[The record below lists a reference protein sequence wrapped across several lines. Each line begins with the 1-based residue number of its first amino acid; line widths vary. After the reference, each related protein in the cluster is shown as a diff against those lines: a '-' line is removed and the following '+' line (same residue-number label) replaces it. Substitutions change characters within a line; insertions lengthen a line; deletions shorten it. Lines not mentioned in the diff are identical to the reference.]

1 MFAFI
6 IILSRFFQWLARESP
21 NEDPKARIETAK
33 SVREDIDYRPVIAVV
48 KSNAYSHGLVRV
60 SHLYEQLG
68 VNSLGVA
75 LLEEGIILRKSGISL
90 PIAVFGGVLM
100 EQIPKLLE
108 WDLEFFVSST
118 EVLNDTEN
126 LCKAQNL
133 HATVHLK
140 IDSGMGR
147 IGTIA
152 ENSESL
158 IASAL
163 DAEHI
168 NIKGVCSH
176 FACADNPDDP
186 MTLEQIDRFLE
197 AVSVFERLGA
207 STPLRHIANS
217 GGVLYF
223 PQSHLDIV
231 RPGIILYGVYPEPAC
246 PRILELKPALQLKS
260 QVSFHKSVPP
270 GFSISYGA
278 TWTSESNAEISTI
291 PLGYGDGYRRQLSN
305 CGEVL
310 INGKRRP
317 IVGRVCMEQF
327 MVNCESEN
335 QNAGDEVILIGEQGG
350 LCITVEEISRWAET
364 IPYEILTNLNERL
377 PRIYAN

>member
-1 MFAFI
+1 MRLSFI
-6 IILSRFFQWLARESP
+6 EVDLSILKHNLKLIREH
-21 NEDPKARIETAK
+21 
-33 SVREDIDYRPVIAVV
+33 IDNRPVMAVV
-48 KSNAYSHGLVRV
+48 KSNAYGHGLVRV
-60 SHLYEQLG
+60 AHLYEQLG

-75 LLEEGIILRKSGISL
+75 LLEEGIILRNSGISL
-90 PIAVFGGVLM
+90 PIAVFGGVLK
-100 EQIPKLLE
+100 EQIPELLE
-108 WDLEFFVSST
+108 WGLEFIVPST
-118 EVLNDTEN
+118 DVLSDTEKF
-126 LCKAQNL
+126 CKSQNRR
-133 HATVHLK
+133 ATVHLK

-163 DAEHI
+163 DSEHI

-176 FACADNPDDP
+176 FACADDP
-186 MTLEQIDRFLE
+186 EDPKTLEQIDRFLE
-197 AVSVFERLGA
+197 AVSVFDKLGT

-231 RPGIILYGVYPEPAC
+231 RPGIILYGVYPEPSC
-246 PRILELKPALQLKS
+246 PRILELKPALKLKS
-260 QVSFHKSVPP
+260 KVSFNKSIPP

-278 TWTSESNAEISTI
+278 TWTSESTAEISTI
-291 PLGYGDGYRRQLSN
+291 PLGYGDGYPRQLSN
-305 CGEVL
+305 RGEVL

-317 IVGRVCMEQF
+317 IVGRVCMDQF
-327 MVNCESEN
+327 MVNCKSEN
-335 QNAGDEVILIGEQGG
+335 LNAGAEVILIGEQDGQY
-350 LCITVEEISRWAET
+350 ITVEEMSKWAET

>member
-1 MFAFI
+1 MRPSFI
-6 IILSRFFQWLARESP
+6 EVDLGILTHNLKLIREH
-21 NEDPKARIETAK
+21 
-33 SVREDIDYRPVIAVV
+33 IDNRPVMAVV
-48 KSNAYSHGLVRV
+48 KSNAYGHGLVRV
-60 SHLYEQLG
+60 AHLYEQLG

-75 LLEEGIILRKSGISL
+75 LLEEGIILRNSGISL
-90 PIAVFGGVLM
+90 PIAVFGGVLK
-100 EQIPKLLE
+100 EQIPELLE
-108 WDLEFFVSST
+108 WDLEFIVPST
-118 EVLNDTEN
+118 DVLNDTEKF
-126 LCKAQNL
+126 CKSQNRR
-133 HATVHLK
+133 ATVHLK

-163 DAEHI
+163 DSEHI

-176 FACADNPDDP
+176 FACADDP
-186 MTLEQIDRFLE
+186 EDPKTLEQIDRFLE
-197 AVSVFERLGA
+197 AVSVFEKLGT

-231 RPGIILYGVYPEPAC
+231 RPGIILYGVYPEPSC
-246 PRILELKPALQLKS
+246 PRILELKPALKLKS
-260 QVSFHKSVPP
+260 KVSFHKSIPP

-278 TWTSESNAEISTI
+278 TWTSESTAEISTI
-291 PLGYGDGYRRQLSN
+291 PLGYGDGYPRQLSN
-305 CGEVL
+305 RGEVL

-317 IVGRVCMEQF
+317 IVGRVCMDQF
-327 MVNCESEN
+327 MVNCKSEN
-335 QNAGDEVILIGEQGG
+335 LNAGAEVILIGEQNGES
-350 LCITVEEISRWAET
+350 ITVEEMSKWAET

-377 PRIYAN
+377 PRTYAN

>member
-1 MFAFI
+1 M
-6 IILSRFFQWLARESP
+6 
-21 NEDPKARIETAK
+21 
-33 SVREDIDYRPVIAVV
+33 AVV
-48 KSNAYSHGLVRV
+48 KSNAYGHGLVRV
-60 SHLYEQLG
+60 AHLYEQLG

-90 PIAVFGGVLM
+90 PIAVFGGVLK
-100 EQIPKLLE
+100 EQIPELLE
-108 WDLEFFVSST
+108 WDLEFIVPSN
-118 EVLNDTEN
+118 EVLNDTEKF
-126 LCKAQNL
+126 CKAQNRR
-133 HATVHLK
+133 ATVHLK

-163 DAEHI
+163 DSEHI

-176 FACADNPDDP
+176 FACADDP
-186 MTLEQIDRFLE
+186 EDPKTLEQIDRFLI
-197 AVSVFERLGA
+197 AASVFEKLGV

-231 RPGIILYGVYPEPAC
+231 RPGLILYGVYPEQSC
-246 PRILELKPALQLKS
+246 PRILEVKPALKLKS
-260 QVSFHKSVPP
+260 KISFHKSIPP

-278 TWTSESNAEISTI
+278 TWTSKSSAEISTI
-291 PLGYGDGYRRQLSN
+291 PLGYGDGYPRQLSN
-305 CGEVL
+305 RGEVL
-310 INGKRRP
+310 INGERCP
-317 IVGRVCMEQF
+317 IVGRVCMDQF
-327 MVNCESEN
+327 MVNCKSEN
-335 QNAGDEVILIGEQGG
+335 LNVGSEVILIGEQDEQ
-350 LCITVEEISRWAET
+350 CITVEEMSKWAET

-377 PRIYAN
+377 PRTYSN

>member
-1 MFAFI
+1 MRPSFI
-6 IILSRFFQWLARESP
+6 EVELSILTHNLKLIREH
-21 NEDPKARIETAK
+21 
-33 SVREDIDYRPVIAVV
+33 IDNRPVMAVV
-48 KSNAYSHGLVRV
+48 KSNAYGHGLVRV
-60 SHLYEQLG
+60 AHLYEQLG

-75 LLEEGIILRKSGISL
+75 LLEEGIILRNSGISL
-90 PIAVFGGVLM
+90 PIAVFGGVLK
-100 EQIPKLLE
+100 EQIPELLE
-108 WDLEFFVSST
+108 WGLEFIVPST
-118 EVLNDTEN
+118 DVLNDTEKF
-126 LCKAQNL
+126 CKSQNRR
-133 HATVHLK
+133 ATVHLK

-163 DAEHI
+163 DSEHI

-176 FACADNPDDP
+176 FACADDP
-186 MTLEQIDRFLE
+186 EDKKTLEQIDKFLE
-197 AVSVFERLGA
+197 AVSVFEKLGT

-231 RPGIILYGVYPEPAC
+231 RPGIILYGVYPEPSC
-246 PRILELKPALQLKS
+246 PRILELKPALKLKS
-260 QVSFHKSVPP
+260 KVSFHKSIPP

-278 TWTSESNAEISTI
+278 TWTSESTAEISTI
-291 PLGYGDGYRRQLSN
+291 PLGYGDGYPRQLSN
-305 CGEVL
+305 RGEVL

-317 IVGRVCMEQF
+317 IVGRVCMDQF
-327 MVNCESEN
+327 MVNCKSEHLN
-335 QNAGDEVILIGEQGG
+335 SGAEVILIGEQDGQG
-350 LCITVEEISRWAET
+350 ITVEEMSKWAET

-377 PRIYAN
+377 PRTYAN

>member
-1 MFAFI
+1 MRPSFI
-6 IILSRFFQWLARESP
+6 EVDLSILTHNLKLIREH
-21 NEDPKARIETAK
+21 
-33 SVREDIDYRPVIAVV
+33 IDNRPVMAVV
-48 KSNAYSHGLVRV
+48 KSNAYGHGLVRV
-60 SHLYEQLG
+60 AHLYEQLG

-90 PIAVFGGVLM
+90 PIAVFGGVLK
-100 EQIPKLLE
+100 EQIPELLK
-108 WDLEFFVSST
+108 WDLEFIVPST
-118 EVLNDTEN
+118 DVLKNIEKF
-126 LCKAQNL
+126 CKAQNRR
-133 HATVHLK
+133 ATVHLK

-163 DAEHI
+163 DTERI

-176 FACADNPDDP
+176 FACADDP
-186 MTLEQIDRFLE
+186 EDPKTLEQIDRFLE
-197 AVSVFERLGA
+197 AVSVFEKLGT

-231 RPGIILYGVYPEPAC
+231 RPGIILYGVYPEPSC
-246 PRILELKPALQLKS
+246 PRILELKPALKLKS
-260 QVSFHKSVPP
+260 KVSFHKSIPP

-278 TWTSESNAEISTI
+278 TWTSESTAEISTI
-291 PLGYGDGYRRQLSN
+291 PLGYGDGYPRQLSN
-305 CGEVL
+305 RGEVL
-310 INGKRRP
+310 VNGKRRQ
-317 IVGRVCMEQF
+317 IVGRVCMDQF
-327 MVNCESEN
+327 MVNCKSEN
-335 QNAGDEVILIGEQGG
+335 LNAGAEVILIGEQDGQY
-350 LCITVEEISRWAET
+350 ITVEEMSKWAET

-377 PRIYAN
+377 PRTYAN

>member
-1 MFAFI
+1 MRPSFI
-6 IILSRFFQWLARESP
+6 EVDLSILTHNLKLIREH
-21 NEDPKARIETAK
+21 
-33 SVREDIDYRPVIAVV
+33 IDNRPLMAVV
-48 KSNAYSHGLVRV
+48 KSNAYGHGLVRV
-60 SHLYEQLG
+60 AHLYEQLG

-75 LLEEGIILRKSGISL
+75 LLEEGIILRKSGITL
-90 PIAVFGGVLM
+90 PIAVFGGVLK
-100 EQIPKLLE
+100 EQIPELLE
-108 WDLEFFVSST
+108 WDLEFIVPSAD
-118 EVLNDTEN
+118 VLNDTEKF
-126 LCKAQNL
+126 CKAQNL
-133 HATVHLK
+133 RATVHLK

-163 DAEHI
+163 DSEHI

-176 FACADNPDDP
+176 FACADDP
-186 MTLEQIDRFLE
+186 EDPKTLEQIDRFLE
-197 AVSVFERLGA
+197 AVSVFDKLGT

-231 RPGIILYGVYPEPAC
+231 RPGIILYGVYPEPSC
-246 PRILELKPALQLKS
+246 PRILELKPALKLKS
-260 QVSFHKSVPP
+260 KVSFHKSIPP

-278 TWTSESNAEISTI
+278 TWTSESTAEISTI
-291 PLGYGDGYRRQLSN
+291 PLGYGDGYPRQLSN
-305 CGEVL
+305 RGEVL

-317 IVGRVCMEQF
+317 IVGRVCMDQF
-327 MVNCESEN
+327 MVNCKSEN
-335 QNAGDEVILIGEQGG
+335 LNAGAEVILIGEQDGQ
-350 LCITVEEISRWAET
+350 CITVEEMSKWAET

>member
-1 MFAFI
+1 
-6 IILSRFFQWLARESP
+6 
-21 NEDPKARIETAK
+21 
-33 SVREDIDYRPVIAVV
+33 
-48 KSNAYSHGLVRV
+48 
-60 SHLYEQLG
+60 
-68 VNSLGVA
+68 
-75 LLEEGIILRKSGISL
+75 LRKSGISL

-100 EQIPKLLE
+100 EQIPELLE
-108 WDLEFFVSST
+108 WDLEFFVPST

-126 LCKAQNL
+126 LCKAQNR

-278 TWTSESNAEISTI
+278 TWTSESTAEISTI

-317 IVGRVCMEQF
+317 IVGRVCMDQF

-377 PRIYAN
+377 PRIYTN

>member
-1 MFAFI
+1 MRPSCI
-6 IILSRFFQWLARESP
+6 EVDLSILTHNLKLIREH
-21 NEDPKARIETAK
+21 
-33 SVREDIDYRPVIAVV
+33 IDNRPVMAVV
-48 KSNAYSHGLVRV
+48 KSNAYGHGLVRV
-60 SHLYEQLG
+60 AHLYEQLG

-100 EQIPKLLE
+100 EQIPELLE
-108 WDLEFFVSST
+108 WDLEFFVPST

-126 LCKAQNL
+126 LCKAQNR

-163 DAEHI
+163 DSEHI

-231 RPGIILYGVYPEPAC
+231 RPGIILYGVYPEPSC
-246 PRILELKPALQLKS
+246 PRILELKPALKLKS
-260 QVSFHKSVPP
+260 KVSFHKSIPP

-278 TWTSESNAEISTI
+278 TWTSESTAEISTI
-291 PLGYGDGYRRQLSN
+291 PLGYGDGYPRRLSN
-305 CGEVL
+305 RGEVL

-317 IVGRVCMEQF
+317 IVGRVCMDQF
-327 MVNCESEN
+327 MVNCKSEN
-335 QNAGDEVILIGEQGG
+335 QKAGAEVILIGGQDGQ
-350 LCITVEEISRWAET
+350 CIKVEEMSKWAET

-377 PRIYAN
+377 PRTYVN